1 MTHDAILGFSYDD
14 DGKATIDTTMLRMFA
29 GAKLRRYEPLLE
41 TDLDP
46 GVREIAETGVAAL
59 RALDALTSTTLSL
72 AEELARAEQA
82 KPAPIIRTRRVDRDE
97 RGLIR
102 ATEDRDEVQP

>member
-29 GAKLRRYEPLLE
+29 GAKLRRHEPLPE

-46 GVREIAETGVAAL
+46 VYERSPRPSSLRSAL
-59 RALDALTSTTLSL
+59 SM
-72 AEELARAEQA
+72 
-82 KPAPIIRTRRVDRDE
+82 P
-97 RGLIR
+97 
-102 ATEDRDEVQP
+102 